1 MTLAEL
7 DDTLQRLRG
16 DADAIGSNL
25 VELDT
30 DPNRKL
36 LEHAT
41 LTGES
46 GQRWDDA
53 SRALANMWVL
63 LARFTALLD
72 QAAEL
77 RGTRA
82 RLNPSQEQQLETLL
96 TGQSIELERAEI
108 PLPVRSAT
116 GGREASTRC
125 TPDELVRAIS
135 DAFER
140 VKSVIFGIGTVWDTM
155 IPRLRAAQTAVS
167 GAANETRALGDEP
180 DAALQNLETRVEQL
194 GDVIALDPL
203 AADPSA
209 LDEIEGEVAGLRV
222 EIGAASALREE
233 VTARMDAARVL
244 LAELVDAGTTAA
256 EAHREVTEKIV
267 SPPVPTPTPVGR
279 DIEAE
284 YDRIV
289 TMTHDGKWRTAQ
301 PALDDWTT
309 EATTTL
315 EAVRACI
322 TATRAPLEERNELRG
337 RLDAYHALAHARGLI
352 EDPAASA
359 QYDEAHDALYTAP
372 TDLAGA
378 AALVRAYREAINAHP
393 RDRKG
398 RM

>member
-25 VELDT
+25 VELDA

-46 GQRWDDA
+46 GQRWNDA
-53 SRALANMWVL
+53 SRALANLWVL
-63 LARFTALLD
+63 LARFTTLLD
-72 QAAEL
+72 QAGEL

-82 RLNPSQEQQLETLL
+82 RLSPAQQQQLEALL

-155 IPRLRAAQTAVS
+155 IPRLRVAQTAVA
-167 GAANETRALGDEP
+167 GAADEARALGDEP
-180 DAALQNLETRVEQL
+180 DAALHDLETRVEQL

-203 AADPSA
+203 AADPDA
-209 LDEIEGEVAGLRV
+209 LDEIEGEVAGLRI
-222 EIGAASALREE
+222 EIGAASALRDE
-233 VTARMDAARVL
+233 VTGRMDAARVL
-244 LAELVDAGTTAA
+244 LAELVDAAGTAA
-256 EAHREVTEKIV
+256 DAHREVAEKIV
-267 SPPVPTPTPVGR
+267 SPHVPAPTLVGR
-279 DIEAE
+279 EIQAE

-289 TMTHDGKWRTAQ
+289 TLTHDGKWRTAQ
-301 PALDDWTT
+301 HALDDWTT
-309 EATTTL
+309 EATGAL
-315 EAVRACI
+315 ESFRACLS
-322 TATRAPLEERNELRG
+322 ANRAPLEERNELRG
-337 RLDAYHALAHARGLI
+337 RLDAYRALAHARGLI
-352 EDPAASA
+352 EDPATSA
-359 QYDEAHDALYTAP
+359 HYEEAHDALYTAP

-393 RDRKG
+393 SDREG